1 MCFLFLYVAIRS
13 SLIYCWLIAV
23 IQAGLFSAVVT
34 TFVVQTSQQLQIDF
48 AEISAS
54 LLFELVLAQ
63 RSSSNESIHGA
74 SPFSSFPFDPSVQ
87 FSPDRASTWINGLWF
102 TSLTL
107 SLVTALIAV
116 LVKQWLHQYMSI
128 SSGTLRDRSLVRQ
141 YRYIGLQAWHVPL
154 IIGLLPVLMHVAL
167 ALFFLG
173 LALFLSPLNLTI
185 ALIVGS
191 LSCVTYLSYAATHI
205 LPICFHNVH
214 IRLRSLTSVEN
225 LASVYFPIFS
235 LLKNNLV
242 PRRLVPMHMDISLK
256 RFDGYIARRPT
267 RLFAISF
274 SSLLEECLRVSPRHL
289 QQSLKLQRA

>member
-1 MCFLFLYVAIRS
+1 MSRPISTHASSFGKAVRHSPIHETGDILCDASSTSDDDNTAVLPPRENSPVPNHVSMRRRARRRKRFGLRMDPRYVVGRAADPSDYEQKYTEDNKHAEVSPNARVWRTYLDES
-13 SLIYCWLIAV
+13 QMFDTEMVEDSRDTVDVLLV
-23 IQAGLFSAVVT
+23 FAGLFSAVVT

-48 AEISAS
+48 AEISAL

-63 RSSSNESIHGA
+63 RSSSNESIHDA

-128 SSGTLRDRSLVRQ
+128 SSGTPRDRSLVRQ

-173 LALFLSPLNLTI
+173 LALFLSPL
-185 ALIVGS
+185 
-191 LSCVTYLSYAATHI
+191 
-205 LPICFHNVH
+205 
-214 IRLRSLTSVEN
+214 
-225 LASVYFPIFS
+225 
-235 LLKNNLV
+235 
-242 PRRLVPMHMDISLK
+242 
-256 RFDGYIARRPT
+256 
-267 RLFAISF
+267 
-274 SSLLEECLRVSPRHL
+274 
-289 QQSLKLQRA
+289 